1 MIAILGAQR
10 DIVLLASAVRTA
22 GLRPA
27 HLMLLSLLPFTNN
40 PNSKTPARGQRYIT
54 QRSQYVPRFAHAKPH
69 STCGT
74 GRNACATHIKGHENE
89 NHHRIR
95 RNRTRRHPHP
105 RRPSSRPT
113 HRHPHLDQLRR
124 TPQSNIYRAAG
135 QCPTSAPTGFTKLNS
150 TPVTTGTFA
159 DAAPLIGLSC
169 YYVTATSNGLESV
182 PSPLVQVSLPP
193 APPTAPQA
201 TAK

>member
-1 MIAILGAQR
+1 MKI
-10 DIVLLASAVRTA
+10 RTA
-22 GLRPA
+22 SP
-27 HLMLLSLLPFTNN
+27 
-40 PNSKTPARGQRYIT
+40 
-54 QRSQYVPRFAHAKPH
+54 
-69 STCGT
+69 
-74 GRNACATHIKGHENE
+74 
-89 NHHRIR
+89 
-95 RNRTRRHPHP
+95 
-105 RRPSSRPT
+105 SRPT
-113 HRHPHLDQLRR
+113 RLTASAAITLVALLVLAAPAHAQHTATITWTNSVD
-124 TPQSNIYRAAG
+124 TPQSNIYRSAG
-135 QCPTSAPTGFTKLNS
+135 QCPTTAPAGFTKLNS